1 MFRVLDVE
9 RVEPFIFWV
18 EACSVTGKDPGEDG
32 TPEIIS
38 KKPLLKLTFR

>member
-1 MFRVLDVE
+1 MVKVLEVKM
-9 RVEPFIFWV
+9 VEPSSFWV

-38 KKPLLKLTFR
+38 